1 MADGDGGDRSR
12 RPDATTL
19 SLHGR
24 GVVVRF
30 AFEGSA
36 VFFEGV
42 GASRTG
48 VGSTVPRGCC

>member
-1 MADGDGGDRSR
+1 
-12 RPDATTL
+12 L